1 MQDKTEVRLREIC
14 RRTRT
19 LRRRRENAR
28 TAGLSAVCVMLFA
41 CTASLVHSV
50 QPLGV
55 SSVAGGTG
63 AVLLHGG
70 AEMYVLV
77 GIFAFVLG
85 AVLTIL
91 CIRWK
96 VKQEGRPKKADE
108 EEDTE

>member
-1 MQDKTEVRLREIC
+1 MQDNEVRFREIA
-14 RRTRT
+14 RRTRR

-28 TAGLSAVCVMLFA
+28 TTGLSAACVMLFV

-50 QPLGV
+50 QPPGI
-55 SSVAGGTG
+55 SSVAGSAGT
-63 AVLLHGG
+63 VLLHGG

-96 VKQEGRPKKADE
+96 AKQEKHPLKADE
-108 EEDTE
+108 EEETE